1 MNTEQ
6 LAHYRKQLENQLR
19 SLGETTELH
28 QQQLDESHTSRD
40 FVGGDRAA
48 ELENMEVDSSV
59 AESEINLAK
68 KIEHALERID
78 AGTYGICEGCEGEI
92 PEARLDAKPSVS
104 LCISCQEKHESG
116 LD

>member
-6 LAHYRKQLENQLR
+6 LAHYRKQLEEQLR
-19 SLGETTELH
+19 SLSETADLH

-68 KIEHALERID
+68 KIEHALDRID
-78 AGTYGICEGCEGEI
+78 KGTYGICERCGSAI
-92 PEARLDAKPSVS
+92 PAARLDAKPSVS
-104 LCISCQEKHESG
+104 LCISCQEDHESG
-116 LD
+116 LN